1 MQLLSPAS
9 LAIWQFEEIEKCM
22 PRDKA
27 LRQEIDAIVA
37 QMLAEPVSKMAFRK
51 LERDGV
57 NSSMLGRFLVFI
69 ASLPKLRRRKE
80 WRGMAWYTFER
91 FPARLRALANQ
102 IDDINAH
109 PALTPKR
116 WAAVVSSKKKAIRA
130 RQAREFQSLPETMR
144 EYADYLHMQ
153 LHLIQ
158 PALRREEQALSLQ
171 RGILVMLLD
180 VVRGI
185 TGKPHYTDL
194 ALLLEY
200 AYEFAAHQ
208 AKEISPASLKMLS
221 KRHPFH

>member
-1 MQLLSPAS
+1 MTLSPPARGWMQLLSPAS

-57 NSSMLGRFLVFI
+57 NSRMLGRFLVFI

-109 PALTPKR
+109 PALTPKK
-116 WAAVVSSKKKAIRA
+116 WAAVVSSKKRPFVHVRHAN
-130 RQAREFQSLPETMR
+130 FSLSPKPCVS
-144 EYADYLHMQ
+144 MQ
-153 LHLIQ
+153 TIFICN
-158 PALRREEQALSLQ
+158 S
-171 RGILVMLLD
+171 
-180 VVRGI
+180 
-185 TGKPHYTDL
+185 T
-194 ALLLEY
+194 
-200 AYEFAAHQ
+200 
-208 AKEISPASLKMLS
+208 
-221 KRHPFH
+221 